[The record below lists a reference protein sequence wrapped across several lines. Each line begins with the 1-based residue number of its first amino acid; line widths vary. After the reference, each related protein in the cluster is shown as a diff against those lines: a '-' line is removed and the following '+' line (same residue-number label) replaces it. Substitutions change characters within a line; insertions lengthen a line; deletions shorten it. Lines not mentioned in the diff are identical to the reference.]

1 MKKPLLITAL
11 SCALAAGLVTAAF
24 AQMTSGGSAGAGGV
38 SGTKSDATGANP
50 ANSGTTARPSG
61 GSTGTGGSGGTA
73 GKGRSRI
80 GKSSGNTSED
90 RVPHD

>member
-1 MKKPLLITAL
+1 MKKPLLIVAL

-24 AQMTSGGSAGAGGV
+24 AQMTSGGGAGAGGV
-38 SGTKSDATGANP
+38 SGAKSDATGANR
-50 ANSGTTARPSG
+50 AGGTTASPSG
-61 GSTGTGGSGGTA
+61 GSTGTGGSGGTT
-73 GKGRSRI
+73 GKGRSGI